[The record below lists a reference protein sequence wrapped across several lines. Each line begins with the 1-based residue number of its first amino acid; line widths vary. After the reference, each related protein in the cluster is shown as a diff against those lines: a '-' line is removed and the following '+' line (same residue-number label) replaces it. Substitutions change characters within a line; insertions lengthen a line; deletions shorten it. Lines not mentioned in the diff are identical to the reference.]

1 MEPRPDCDLGH
12 DQRRPTNTELPM
24 NVSLEVEY
32 WVVDDDGDLVP
43 PDSLLDV
50 SEQIDEEFV
59 EPMIE
64 LKTTPCASTAA
75 LRTEFRS
82 LLETVVD
89 AASDQDKHLV
99 PLATPLTTDPRAVPC
114 RDKRATALQ
123 RQIVGPTFD
132 DARVC
137 AGTHIHVEQADDESA
152 VADQLNALTAIDP
165 AFALVT
171 SSSHYR
177 GEPIVECARPYLYR
191 RSCYG
196 ACPEQGQLWP
206 YVDSV
211 AEWEDRLDRSY
222 RNFRERALER
232 GVDPDE
238 FDAEFDPYE
247 AVWTPVRLRKAMPTV
262 EWRSPDVALPSQLF
276 DLAETV
282 VSIVERAATHGA
294 VVDGDEPASTGT
306 TAFVHDEDA
315 IDATPGRS
323 NSSPARTDRR
333 SGSAGSRPTADGGDA
348 HTGSVRLPDFETV
361 EAITDDAITEG
372 LQSWRVRQYLDGMG
386 FTPSKFE
393 PLVTRL
399 PDDRLTDRRA
409 KRYRLA
415 AASWLEAE
423 VKQHQARV

>member
-1 MEPRPDCDLGH
+1 
-12 DQRRPTNTELPM
+12 M

-43 PDSLLDV
+43 PDTLLDV
-50 SEQIDEEFV
+50 SEQVDQEFV

-89 AASDQDKHLV
+89 AASDHDRHLV
-99 PLATPLTTDPRAVPC
+99 PLATPLTTDPRAVTC
-114 RDKRATALQ
+114 RDKRATDLQ
-123 RQIVGPTFD
+123 QQIVGPTFD

-177 GEPIVECARPYLYR
+177 GEPLVECARPYLYR

-211 AEWEDRLDRSY
+211 DEWEARLECSY
-222 RNFRERALER
+222 VNFRERALER

-238 FDAEFDPYE
+238 FDETFDPYE

-276 DLAETV
+276 DLVEAV
-282 VSIVERAATHGA
+282 ADIAERAATQGT
-294 VVDGDEPASTGT
+294 VVDGDSRATRE

-315 IDATPGRS
+315 IGDVRPASSAAQRGRPGR
-323 NSSPARTDRR
+323 P
-333 SGSAGSRPTADGGDA
+333 GGDE
-348 HTGSVRLPDFETV
+348 TEPVGLPDFETV
-361 EAITDDAITEG
+361 EATTDEAITDG
-372 LQSWRVRQYLDGMG
+372 LESRQVRRYLDEMG
-386 FTPSKFE
+386 VTPSRFE
-393 PLVTRL
+393 PLVSRL
-399 PDDRLTDRRA
+399 PDTRLTDRRA
-409 KRYRLA
+409 KRYRLE

-423 VKQHQARV
+423 VSRHRARA